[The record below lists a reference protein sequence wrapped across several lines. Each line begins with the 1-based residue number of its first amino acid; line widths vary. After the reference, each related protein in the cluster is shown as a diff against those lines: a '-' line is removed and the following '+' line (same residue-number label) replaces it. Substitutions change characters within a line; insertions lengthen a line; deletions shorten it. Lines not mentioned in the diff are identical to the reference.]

1 MHAKLVR
8 SLAFAG
14 LMSCS
19 TAMLVSAAILL
30 LHGVSNED
38 FLAGW
43 LKSVLLAWPLVFVSI
58 LTIAPLINRLLDQ
71 VFRGE

>member
-1 MHAKLVR
+1 MRFKLFR

-38 FLAGW
+38 FLAAW

-58 LTIAPLINRLLDQ
+58 LTIAPLINKFLDK
-71 VFRGE
+71 VFGGQ